1 MTTAPETKTE
11 ILAAAKAALMETG
24 YAGLSTRKVAEA
36 AGVPLS
42 QIHYHFGSRHN
53 LVLALL
59 EHENQLLLQRQAGMF
74 GSDMPLWKQWEQACD
89 YLEDDLASGYVR
101 LLQEMTAA
109 GWTDGDIAK
118 AVRKILKSWF
128 DLLTETANE
137 AEQRLG
143 SLGPFTAAEIAV
155 LAGVAFLG
163 AEELILLG
171 FKEKDLPARSALR
184 KVGAALRTFEENQ

>member
-1 MTTAPETKTE
+1 MPAPETKND
-11 ILAAAKAALMETG
+11 ILIAAKAALMEVG

-36 AGVPLS
+36 ADVPLS

-59 EHENQLLLQRQAGMF
+59 EWENERLLDRQSGMF
-74 GSDMPLWKQWEQACD
+74 QSDMPLSKQWEQACD

-109 GWTDGDIAK
+109 GWTDDDVAR
-118 AVRKILKSWF
+118 AVRKILAAWF
-128 DLLTETANE
+128 DLLTDAAAE

-171 FKEKDLPARSALR
+171 FAEKDLPVRAALR
-184 KVGAALRTFEENQ
+184 KVGAALRAFEESQ